1 MKAKKCLLVVLCVVV
16 ALAIAF
22 LVYVNQYYRADETA
36 LSLVKEGFVHRQ
48 GNLTMLIPEEDTD
61 TGLLFYPG
69 AKVETE
75 AYLPLLNQFREAGYL
90 CVLIE
95 MPFYMA
101 IFDIDVALDGI
112 EACED
117 IDHWFLMGHSMG
129 GAMASQFASEH
140 PDILE
145 GLVLLGAYP
154 YKEFDPTLVVYGSL
168 NTSVAEKLDKTDH
181 VVCLEGGN
189 HAQFG
194 NYGLQKGDP
203 AGEISRQEQQD
214 KTVEAVLPFLESCLA
229 QS

>member
-1 MKAKKCLLVVLCVVV
+1 MKVKKYLLAVLCLV
-16 ALAIAF
+16 AALVIGF

-36 LSLVKEGFVHRQ
+36 MSLANAAFVQRQ
-48 GNLTMLIPEEDTD
+48 DNLMMLIPDEETD
-61 TGLLFYPG
+61 TGVLFYPG

-95 MPFYMA
+95 MPFHMA
-101 IFDIDVALDGI
+101 IFDTDAALDGI

-140 PDILE
+140 PEELE

-168 NTSVAEKLDKTDH
+168 NTSVAEKLDGTET

-214 KTVEAVLPFLESCLA
+214 KTVEAVLPFMESCLA
-229 QS
+229 Q